1 MVDAVTLR
9 VVISGGACIVIE
21 YACLKASMTHHAMV
35 GQPVT
40 VTTDHVCTCVLGNP
54 SKVIPFQLSDFAG
67 LRMKQ
72 LLSFQT
78 LYLLLLFL
86 LSFVSYFID

>member
-1 MVDAVTLR
+1 M
-9 VVISGGACIVIE
+9 IE
-21 YACLKASMTHHAMV
+21 YACLKASMTRRAMV

-40 VTTDHVCTCVLGNP
+40 VTMDHVCTCVLGNP
-54 SKVIPFQLSDFAG
+54 SKIIPFQLSDFAG
-67 LRMKQ
+67 LRTKQ

-78 LYLLLLFL
+78 PYLLPLFL